1 MDMNKTYNPK
11 DFEDK
16 LYERWET
23 NGCFKADENS
33 DKVPF
38 TIVMPPPNITGQLHM
53 GHALNNTIQDIIIR
67 FKRMQGYETLWLPG
81 TDHASIATE
90 VKIVE
95 QMKKEGLTKV
105 DVGRDGFL
113 ERAWNWKKQ
122 YGDRIVKQLKKL
134 GSSCDWSREAF
145 TMDEKCSKAV
155 KKVFVDLY
163 NKGLIYQGDR
173 IINWCPTCKTALS
186 DAEVD
191 YEEHNSNLW
200 HIRYP
205 VADGDGSIV
214 VATTRP
220 ETMLGDTAVAV
231 NPKDTRYKSLVGKM
245 LKLPLTDRLIPVIE
259 DEYVELDFGTG
270 AVKITPAHDPND
282 FEVGLRHN
290 LEVIR
295 VMNDD
300 GTMNS
305 YAGAYEGMDRTD
317 ARKKIVEDL
326 KTQGYLVKIEPHVLN
341 AGHCYRCG
349 STVEPIVSKQWFVKM
364 KPLAE
369 PAVKAVKTKQ
379 VEFIP
384 KRFEKIYFNW
394 MENVRDWCISRQ
406 LWWGHRIPAYYCENC
421 GETVVSVDEPK
432 ICPKCKCVHF
442 KQDEDVLDTW
452 FSSALWPFSTLG
464 YPDKTKDLK
473 RFYPNSLLVTAYD
486 IIFFWVARM
495 IFSGI
500 AHMNEVPFSEVLIHG
515 IVRDEQGRKMSK
527 SLGNGVDPL
536 EIIDKYGADTLR
548 FSLAFGI
555 APGSDTRFIESKLE
569 SCRNF
574 INKVWNA
581 SRFVIMNLEN
591 VKVSKMGEFRLD
603 VSDKWI
609 LTRLNKVIREVTA
622 NISKYEI
629 GLATSKLYDFV
640 WSEFCDRYIELSKG
654 ALYSTDD
661 KKRSDKLAVLSYV
674 LTETLKLLHPFIPFV
689 TEEIYGYIA
698 SDKTLMSSDWPK
710 VNPKYTSHKDE
721 AFMDGIMD
729 IIRAVRNIRSE
740 LNVQPTKKVTVYLL
754 PSVDVTKGVPYI
766 EKLAGAS
773 SVEIVSVKKFDMKVT
788 SAVTEFAEIFIPLG
802 ELIDKDKE
810 LARLNKE
817 LENVEK
823 EIARGIGMLDNQNF
837 ISRAPAKLVDT
848 EREKL
853 KTNREL
859 KVKLEKQIKDIRG

>member
-629 GLATSKLYDFV
+629 GLAASKLYDFV

>member
-1 MDMNKTYNPK
+1 
-11 DFEDK
+11 
-16 LYERWET
+16 
-23 NGCFKADENS
+23 
-33 DKVPF
+33 
-38 TIVMPPPNITGQLHM
+38 
-53 GHALNNTIQDIIIR
+53 
-67 FKRMQGYETLWLPG
+67 
-81 TDHASIATE
+81 
-90 VKIVE
+90 
-95 QMKKEGLTKV
+95 
-105 DVGRDGFL
+105 
-113 ERAWNWKKQ
+113 
-122 YGDRIVKQLKKL
+122 
-134 GSSCDWSREAF
+134 
-145 TMDEKCSKAV
+145 
-155 KKVFVDLY
+155 
-163 NKGLIYQGDR
+163 
-173 IINWCPTCKTALS
+173 
-186 DAEVD
+186 
-191 YEEHNSNLW
+191 
-200 HIRYP
+200 
-205 VADGDGSIV
+205 
-214 VATTRP
+214 
-220 ETMLGDTAVAV
+220 
-231 NPKDTRYKSLVGKM
+231 
-245 LKLPLTDRLIPVIE
+245 
-259 DEYVELDFGTG
+259 
-270 AVKITPAHDPND
+270 
-282 FEVGLRHN
+282 
-290 LEVIR
+290 
-295 VMNDD
+295 
-300 GTMNS
+300 
-305 YAGAYEGMDRTD
+305 
-317 ARKKIVEDL
+317 
-326 KTQGYLVKIEPHVLN
+326 
-341 AGHCYRCG
+341 
-349 STVEPIVSKQWFVKM
+349 
-364 KPLAE
+364 
-369 PAVKAVKTKQ
+369 
-379 VEFIP
+379 
-384 KRFEKIYFNW
+384 
-394 MENVRDWCISRQ
+394 
-406 LWWGHRIPAYYCENC
+406 
-421 GETVVSVDEPK
+421 
-432 ICPKCKCVHF
+432 
-442 KQDEDVLDTW
+442 
-452 FSSALWPFSTLG
+452 
-464 YPDKTKDLK
+464 
-473 RFYPNSLLVTAYD
+473 
-486 IIFFWVARM
+486 M

-555 APGSDTRFIESKLE
+555 ALGSDTRFIESKLE

-629 GLATSKLYDFV
+629 GLAASKLYDFV

-729 IIRAVRNIRSE
+729 IIRAVRNIRSA

-810 LARLNKE
+810 LARLNKD